1 MTCRERILSNDYAD
15 IITDFRISEELD
27 YEQAPDYCSHKL
39 TEELS
44 IYYVNRNS
52 LPNASA
58 AVQGYEFL
66 PKCYGLLSEK
76 EIDMHIEIAQ
86 TAQTYNL
93 LALNS
98 AGILSVQGE
107 PLNLTGKRVT
117 IGFIDTGIRY
127 QNEVFL
133 NQIGQSR
140 IMAIWDQTIQSGNLP
155 EGFEFGSE
163 FTNEQIQEALNSENP
178 LSIVPSTD
186 TNGHGTAMASVAAGS
201 RYQGNGS
208 FIGAA
213 PDCDI
218 VVVKLKEAKP
228 YLRDYYLI
236 PQEAVCYQEN
246 DIMLAI
252 EYLQKFAVT
261 LYRPLIICLGVGT
274 SLGDHAGNSIL
285 SRYMEKIM
293 DYKSRVFVTAGGN
306 EGNSAHHFY
315 GEITRTQNFRN
326 VELRVADNVQG
337 FIMDFWGEAPFLFTV
352 TIRSPGG
359 ESVEWVN
366 PRIQRPQ
373 EFAFVFDKTRF
384 TIEYFIVEQA
394 SGAQLIRFRFVSPTQ
409 GIWTIRVNSA
419 NDITRGS
426 FHIWLPI
433 TQFLS
438 NDTYFLEPNPEVT
451 LTEPAYTRRAVAIT
465 SYNDVNNSL
474 YGNAGRGFS
483 RDGYPKPDIAAPG
496 VDVSTILGNR
506 TGSSVA
512 AAITA
517 GAAAQ
522 LMQWAVVERNNI
534 FADSQTVRNYMI
546 RGAIRENTLS
556 YPNAEWGYG
565 RLNIQGVFEFLAGI

>member
-1 MTCRERILSNDYAD
+1 MTCRERILSNNYAD
-15 IITDFRISEELD
+15 IIADFRISETLE
-27 YEQAPDYCSHKL
+27 YEQPPDYCLHKL

-44 IYYVNRNS
+44 IYYVNRGD
-52 LPNASA
+52 LPNIST
-58 AVQGYEFL
+58 AVQSYEFL
-66 PKCYGLLSEK
+66 PKCYGLLTDK
-76 EIDMHIEIAQ
+76 EADIKVSQ
-86 TAQTYNL
+86 TAQTYNS

-98 AGILSVQGE
+98 TGILSVQGQ

-133 NQIGQSR
+133 NQTGESR
-140 IMAIWDQTIQSGNLP
+140 ILAIWDQTIQGENP
-155 EGFEFGSE
+155 PQGFEFGTE
-163 FTNEQIQEALNSENP
+163 FTKEQIQEALKSENP

-201 RYQGNGS
+201 RYQMNGG

-218 VVVKLKEAKP
+218 VVVKLKEAKE
-228 YLRDYYLI
+228 YLKDYYLI
-236 PQEAVCYQEN
+236 PDGVTCYQEN

-252 EYLQKFAVT
+252 QYLQKFAVA
-261 LYRPLIICLGVGT
+261 LYRPLVICLGVGT
-274 SLGDHAGNSIL
+274 SLGDHAGNTTL

-293 DYKSRVFVTAGGN
+293 DYKSRVFVTGGGN
-306 EGNSAHHFY
+306 EGNAAHHFF

-326 VELRVADNVQG
+326 VELRVADNERG
-337 FIMDFWGEAPFLFTV
+337 FVMDLWGEIPFLFVV

-359 ESVEWVN
+359 ESVEWIN

-373 EFAFVFDKTRF
+373 EFSFVFDKTRLS
-384 TIEYFIVEQA
+384 IEYFIVEQA
-394 SGAQLIRFRFVSPTQ
+394 SGAQLIRFRFANPTQ

-426 FHIWLPI
+426 FHIWLPM

-438 NDTYFLEPNPEVT
+438 EDTYFLEPNPEVT
-451 LTEPAYTRRAVAIT
+451 LTEPAYTQRAVTIT
-465 SYNDVNNSL
+465 SYNDMNNSL

-483 RDGYPKPDIAAPG
+483 RDGYPKPDVAAPG
-496 VDVSTILGNR
+496 VNVSTILGNR
-506 TGSSVA
+506 TGSSMA
-512 AAITA
+512 AAIA
-517 GAAAQ
+517 SGAAAQ
-522 LMQWAVVERNNI
+522 ILQWAVVERNNI
-534 FADSQTVRNYMI
+534 FADSQSVRNYMI
-546 RGAIRENTLS
+546 RGAVRENTLS